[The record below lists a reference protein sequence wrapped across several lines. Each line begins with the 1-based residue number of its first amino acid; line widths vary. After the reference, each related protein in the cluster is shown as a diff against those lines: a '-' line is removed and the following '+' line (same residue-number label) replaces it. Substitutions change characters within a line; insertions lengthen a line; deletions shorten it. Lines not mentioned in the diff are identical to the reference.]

1 MRHTKLALM
10 STELRTEIAKFMNKY
25 KFGVVLALLLAVRLA
40 GQIINIFS
48 NQPSGSQAMV
58 SIIVAILYLAALL
71 GVIGHKKSGIIIALI
86 LVLLNL
92 VGGIFNLS
100 SLSGIEIFNFLLD
113 VLMLVFIYFSNKE
126 IKTNS
131 QS

>member
-25 KFGVVLALLLAVRLA
+25 KFGVVLAILLAVRLA

-100 SLSGIEIFNFLLD
+100 SLSGIGIFNFLLD

>member
-1 MRHTKLALM
+1 VRHTKLALM